1 MENVQTGLHALT
13 AVARMC
19 VRVIILVV
27 LLPSV
32 NQEVKAFPSAHAL
45 KATLV
50 ILTSSA
56 SLQGALKTQ
65 SAPVTSNVLTNS
77 VITPVLRRHV
87 LPIQSVVS
95 QTT

>member
-1 MENVQTGLHALT
+1 MENVQTGLRALM

-19 VRVIILVV
+19 ARVIILVV
-27 LLPSV
+27 LLLSV
-32 NQEVKAFPSAHAL
+32 NQQVKAFPSAHAL

-50 ILTSSA
+50 ILISSA

-65 SAPVTSNVLTNS
+65 SASVTSNALTNS

>member
-19 VRVIILVV
+19 ARVIILVV

-32 NQEVKAFPSAHAL
+32 CQQVKAFQSAHAL
-45 KATLV
+45 KGTLV

-56 SLQGALKTQ
+56 SPQGVLKIQ
-65 SAPVTSNVLTNS
+65 SARVTSNALTNI